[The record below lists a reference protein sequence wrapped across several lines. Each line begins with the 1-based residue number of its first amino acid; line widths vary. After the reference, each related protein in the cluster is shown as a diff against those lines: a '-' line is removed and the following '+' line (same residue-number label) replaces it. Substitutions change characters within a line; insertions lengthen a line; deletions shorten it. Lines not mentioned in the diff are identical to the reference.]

1 MDRVFEYR
9 AHWLVSRT
17 DTSSWYIYWCR
28 PGTRRVERRSTG
40 TSDLEDAKRVLVDFV
55 DGRAAPPAIQ
65 PTNNP
70 TPLMPP
76 AASAPVPPTAAEAV
90 PVLEVLTAYVERLR
104 GRGSYEAARNAL
116 RAWVEF
122 CTRHDV
128 VFVHEMKLAVQEHFV
143 AWRRYTHPRGTPLS
157 NGTINRGLD
166 VLRAALHDAW
176 RRGQLT
182 AFPHIRLIPKP
193 PPRDLFLTREEVQR
207 LLAACTEP
215 HLYRFVMLAAHT
227 LQRPSA
233 ILNLRVEQ
241 VDLTWNRIDF
251 LPSGNVQ
258 SNKRRPIV
266 PITPTLRPVLEEAI
280 RESQSGYVIE
290 YDRRPVLQVKRAFQ
304 TAARRAGLPHAT
316 PGILRHTGAT
326 LLAAAGVPLR
336 EISGMLGHTT
346 SRITEE
352 VYAKRRPEFLAEAA
366 GALDGLFACD
376 SNQLAA
382 A

>member
-1 MDRVFEYR
+1 MSRQPPRADSAPQTTPQPSDPKAVSLTQTAKRAQVEMPRLLTLSEAARVLRVHRNTLDRQRR
-9 AHWLVSRT
+9 AGRLGWLSIGR
-17 DTSSWYIYWCR
+17 
-28 PGTRRVERRSTG
+28 
-40 TSDLEDAKRVLVDFV
+40 RVLV
-55 DGRAAPPAIQ
+55 P
-65 PTNNP
+65 
-70 TPLMPP
+70 
-76 AASAPVPPTAAEAV
+76 AEA
-90 PVLEVLTAYVERLR
+90 LR

-122 CTRHDV
+122 CTLHDV
-128 VFVHEMKLAVQEHFV
+128 VFVHEMKLAVQEQFV
-143 AWRRYTHPRGTPLS
+143 AWRRHTHPRGIPLS

-233 ILNLRVEQ
+233 ILNLRVQQ

-290 YDRRPVLQVKRAFQ
+290 YDGRPVLKVKRAFQ

-366 GALDGLFACD
+366 CTLDQLFT
-376 SNQLAA
+376 AA
-382 A
+382 TSSTDTILR